1 MTFDQ
6 ELVKELEEEVHANR
20 QRVEYMSRS
29 HEQQLKELQ
38 QVPLLCFFFHFFSFC
53 RG

>member
-6 ELVKELEEEVHANR
+6 ELVKELEEEVGANR
-20 QRVEYMSRS
+20 QRVEHMSRS

-38 QVPLLCFFFHFFSFC
+38 QVLLPSFFFSFFTFC
-53 RG
+53 